1 MEIVIF
7 GAPGAGKGTQAK
19 RISEVLNI
27 PHISTGDILRSA
39 VAAKTELG
47 KKVEAIMAAGEL
59 VSDDLMAQLVREM
72 LESDKVKNGFI
83 LDGYPRTVKQVEYF
97 EKIRKELN
105 LNNSCLLNIQV
116 DFDVIFKRLTSR
128 LLCINCNAIVNES
141 DIKEENTCP
150 VCGAKNSLIKRKDDA
165 PEVVRRRLNVYKES
179 TEPILEYYEKNPTLK
194 IINVNGDQAVEKVT
208 EEILAKLKDC

>member
-150 VCGAKNSLIKRKDDA
+150 VCGSKNTLIKRKDDA

-194 IINVNGDQAVEKVT
+194 VINVNGDQAVEKVT
-208 EEILAKLKDC
+208 EEILEKLKDC

>member
-150 VCGAKNSLIKRKDDA
+150 VCGSKNTLIKRKDDA
-165 PEVVRRRLNVYKES
+165 PDVVRRRLNVYKES

-194 IINVNGDQAVEKVT
+194 VINVNGDQAVEKVT
-208 EEILAKLKDC
+208 EEILEKLKDC